1 MCSSTLSNKAK
12 TAAAMDDT
20 LAAER
25 STTHGYLADQPP
37 QRRGDKTSVALEQTK
52 EHLSIEEENVGVEE
66 FPEDQQ
72 VRKHLVMTCWLSHRY
87 CHPIIQI
94 IALQDAADPQR
105 HKHARYTLILP
116 IVHLFL
122 MYM

>member
-1 MCSSTLSNKAK
+1 MSSEYPNCVVSSLVLPEPVQHRSGSGDVKGMCACSCGGQERGMCSSTLSNKAK

-37 QRRGDKTSVALEQTK
+37 QRRGDKTSLALEQTK

-72 VRKHLVMTCWLSHRY
+72 VST
-87 CHPIIQI
+87 
-94 IALQDAADPQR
+94 
-105 HKHARYTLILP
+105 
-116 IVHLFL
+116 
-122 MYM
+122 